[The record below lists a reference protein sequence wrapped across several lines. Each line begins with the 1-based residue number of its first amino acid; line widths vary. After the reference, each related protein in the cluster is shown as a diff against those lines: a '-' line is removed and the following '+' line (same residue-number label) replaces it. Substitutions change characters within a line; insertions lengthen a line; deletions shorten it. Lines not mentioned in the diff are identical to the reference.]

1 MYINYSIVNRFYSSQ
16 NYILFKDS
24 KRILISSVTDIY
36 CSLID
41 DKYFI
46 VKKNILIDFFNLV
59 STKWTVDER
68 YL

>member
-16 NYILFKDS
+16 NYILFEDS
-24 KRILISSVTDIY
+24 KQILISSVTDIY

-46 VKKNILIDFFNLV
+46 DKKNTLIDFFSLA
-59 STKWTVDER
+59 SSKSTVDER